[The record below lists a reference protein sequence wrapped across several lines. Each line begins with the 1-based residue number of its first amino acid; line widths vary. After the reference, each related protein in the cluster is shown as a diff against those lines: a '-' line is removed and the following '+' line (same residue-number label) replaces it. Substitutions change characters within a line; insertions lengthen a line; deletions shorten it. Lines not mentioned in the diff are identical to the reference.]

1 MTFGGAI
8 RAGYA
13 NYFNFFGRATRSE
26 YWWFQLWI
34 VVLGFALVVL
44 AAVAAASQP
53 GSGAWLL
60 AVLLALLVGLGSLGT
75 LVPALALQ
83 VRRLHDSGH
92 SGRWVL
98 WAFLAHIARSG
109 WAYTMKAQPGVAT
122 DLVALII
129 ELLALGISVTIL
141 VFSLQRS
148 KYRSGASMPD
158 HGQRFTAP

>member
-13 NYFNFFGRATRSE
+13 NYFNFFGRASRSE

-34 VVLGFALVVL
+34 VVLGFALVVP

-53 GSGAWLL
+53 GSGARLL
-60 AVLLALLVGLGSLGT
+60 ADVLALLVGLGLLGT
-75 LVPALALQ
+75 LIPALALQ

-98 WAFLAHIARSG
+98 GAFLADIARAG
-109 WAYTMKAQPGVAT
+109 WEHTMKAHPGDAT
-122 DLVALII
+122 ALVALII